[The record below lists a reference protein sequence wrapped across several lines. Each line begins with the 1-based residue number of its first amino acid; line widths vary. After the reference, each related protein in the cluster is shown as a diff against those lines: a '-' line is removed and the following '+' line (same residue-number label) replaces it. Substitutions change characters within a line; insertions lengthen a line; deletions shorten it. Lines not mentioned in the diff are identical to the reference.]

1 MKRYQITLDD
11 QTYLVEVLSD
21 PRQREVKVKV
31 DGELLT
37 VQAESL
43 AETEETAAAVEL
55 ARPAFQVSAP
65 AASTPAP
72 VAVGPGVVKAPLP
85 GIVKSIKVH
94 PGDTVAFN
102 DELLVIEAMKAMNII
117 RAPQA
122 GTVGTIHVAEG
133 RQVAYGAPLLDLK

>member
-43 AETEETAAAVEL
+43 AEAEEMAAAEL
-55 ARPAFQVSAP
+55 ARPAFQISAP

-85 GIVKSIKVH
+85 GVVKSIKVH

-117 RAPQA
+117 RSPQA
-122 GTVGTIHVAEG
+122 GTVGTIHVSEG

>member
-43 AETEETAAAVEL
+43 VEAEEMAAAEL
-55 ARPAFQVSAP
+55 ARPAFQISAP

-72 VAVGPGVVKAPLP
+72 VSVGPGVVKAPLP

-117 RAPQA
+117 RSPQA
-122 GTVGTIHVAEG
+122 GTVGTIHVSEG

>member
-1 MKRYQITLDD
+1 MKRYQITLED

-21 PRQREVKVKV
+21 PRQREVKVRV

-43 AETEETAAAVEL
+43 AEQEETSAVDI
-55 ARPAFQVSAP
+55 AQPAPRVVSAP
-65 AASTPAP
+65 AVRTPAP
-72 VAVGPGVVKAPLP
+72 QAVGPGVVKSPLP
-85 GIVKSIKVH
+85 GVIKSIKVH
-94 PGDTVAFN
+94 SGDTVAFN

-122 GTVGTIHVAEG
+122 GTVGTIYVTEG
-133 RQVAYGAPLLDLK
+133 RQVPHGAPLLDLK

>member
-43 AETEETAAAVEL
+43 AEAEEMAAAEL
-55 ARPAFQVSAP
+55 ARPAFQISAP

-122 GTVGTIHVAEG
+122 GTVGTIHVSEG